1 MIDPPS
7 NTDIAVLS
15 TQLTV
20 LHSDV
25 TEIKSALSKLSDA
38 ITKLALVE
46 ERQSQTSS
54 ALERAFVAI
63 EKMEARLGVIERAA
77 VDSRRTAHWLDRALW
92 AAVAAVS
99 IFVGRKVGMIP

>member
-1 MIDPPS
+1 MPE
-7 NTDIAVLS
+7 NNNNDISLLAAKLGA
-15 TQLTV
+15 
-20 LHSDV
+20 LHDDV
-25 TEIKSALSKLSDA
+25 SEMKAALRDLAGA

-46 ERQSQTSS
+46 ERQLQTSS

-77 VDSRRTAHWLDRALW
+77 VGSRRTAHWLDRALW
-92 AAVAAVS
+92 AAAAAVA